1 MHTTFGGN
9 TQLKSPHGDIIEEFV
24 AAMASAGVH
33 MDRASRGGP
42 HPIADGKMH
51 RADAL
56 GKKSKRNAHVW
67 YVLYLD
73 GALPAGAF
81 GDHQAGIEDTWSAK
95 KPSSMTAEEKRD
107 LKDRMKKAAA
117 AKEEARNK
125 MHAHA
130 SDQAAGVLK
139 ATGKAVVDHAY
150 LAKKGLPVFPG
161 LRVLRSDVRYTV
173 ADEEE
178 PKTARAGNLVVP
190 IFSPDAQLA
199 GLQFIG
205 PDGRKLFLKGMKKEG
220 NYHSIGKPPED
231 ANGVILIAE
240 GYATAARLHDATG
253 YLTIAAFD
261 AGNLVPVGKAIRK
274 KYPKARLVF
283 AADNDRMTVAPIENP
298 GVTKAKEAAEAVS
311 GRVSIPVFEDGDIT
325 STDFDDLA
333 QLFGLDRVRDAIEE
347 TVNPKAANRFDEGNP
362 PPADYTDYG
371 DFGDYS
377 KEEGAESEAPPV
389 RFGAG
394 PVPLGHDDGVFFYW
408 VPARG
413 QVASLGASGH
423 TGTALV
429 GLAPLHFWEFEFPGR
444 GKDGGVNWTAAANA
458 MMRLCEKQGVFDPS
472 RKVGRG
478 VLIDRGRVVAHLGDR
493 LRVDGETRD
502 LALPNSAWIYTRRAG
517 IALGNA
523 TPLSNAEGKALC
535 ALLTRLPWAAPDMG
549 KLLAGAISVAAICA
563 ALRWRSHVWI
573 NGERGSGK
581 SFVME
586 AIVGKILAGFSIAV
600 QGETTE
606 AGVRQALHG
615 DVLPV
620 IFDEIE
626 GKGTEEDRRRVSKV
640 LALARQASSSNGA
653 PIVKGTVGGSAN
665 SYRVRSSFIFASI
678 EKSGTHAADE
688 SRIVTLTLNHP
699 GPFETDEGKQAR
711 TAEFEK
717 FREDASRLL
726 TDDFGTRLFLRS
738 LSMVDTINK
747 NAETFA
753 SAIAKMTGSRRLG
766 DTLAQPLAGWLSLQS
781 TAIISP
787 EVAEERLRS
796 WTWLGGAIERGATE
810 ADHEAA
816 FAHLMQSALRLD
828 GGVMR
833 TVDELVSGVTDGTS
847 IAIESRWEEALSRS
861 GIRVKKPDHEDG
873 RTVMVVALNH
883 PVLNEL
889 YRGQPFTLKTL
900 HQIPGAKGSKNPV
913 RFAGWAKVRA
923 LEIDI
928 SHHSGTEK
936 RDNGDD
942 MGQFF

>member
-1 MHTTFGGN
+1 M
-9 TQLKSPHGDIIEEFV
+9 SPYGDIAEGFLS
-24 AAMASAGVH
+24 AMASAGVNI
-33 MDRASRGGP
+33 DRSSRGGP

-56 GKKSKRNAHVW
+56 GKKTKRNAHVW

-81 GDHQAGIEDTWSAK
+81 GDHQLGIEDTWSAK

-107 LKDRMKKAAA
+107 LKERMKKAAA
-117 AKEEARNK
+117 EKEAARNR

-130 SDQAAGVLK
+130 ADQAAIVLK
-139 ATGKAVVDHAY
+139 ATGKAPADHPY

-161 LRVLRSDVRYTV
+161 LRVMKSDVRYTV

-190 IFSPDAQLA
+190 IFSPDAQLV

-205 PDGRKLFLKGMKKEG
+205 GDGRKLFLKGMKKEG
-220 NYHSIGKPPED
+220 NYHSVGKPPEES
-231 ANGVILIAE
+231 NGVILIAE
-240 GYATAARLHDATG
+240 GYATAARLHEATG

-261 AGNLVPVGKAIRK
+261 AGNLVSVGKAIRK

-283 AADNDRMTVAPIENP
+283 AADNDRMTITPIENP

-325 STDFDDLA
+325 RTDFDDLA
-333 QLFGLDRVRDAIEE
+333 QQFGLDRVKATIEE
-347 TVNPKAANRFDEGNP
+347 TINPKPVNSYDETNP
-362 PPADYTDYG
+362 PPAEYG
-371 DFGDYS
+371 DYADYAGDPG
-377 KEEGAESEAPPV
+377 EGGQEQQTPIASS
-389 RFGAG
+389 GAG

-413 QVASLGASGH
+413 QVASLSASGH

-429 GLAPLHFWEFEFPGR
+429 GLAPLNFWEFEFPGR
-444 GKDGGVNWTAAANA
+444 GGVNWTAAANA

-502 LALPNSAWIYTRRAG
+502 LALTNSAWIYTRRAG
-517 IALGNA
+517 IDLGNA

-535 ALLTRLPWAAPDMG
+535 ALLTRLPWSAPDMG
-549 KLLAGAISVAAICA
+549 KLLAGAVSVAAICA
-563 ALRWRSHVWI
+563 ALRWRSHIWI

-581 SFVME
+581 SYVME
-586 AIVGKILAGFSIAV
+586 AIVGKILAGFSVAV

-699 GPFETDEGKQAR
+699 GPFETAEGKKAR

-717 FREDASRLL
+717 FRDDASALL
-726 TDDFGTRLFLRS
+726 TDDFGARLFLRS
-738 LSMVDTINK
+738 LCMVDTINK

-781 TAIISP
+781 TAVISP

-810 ADHEAA
+810 ADHDAA

-828 GGVMR
+828 GGVAR
-833 TVDELVSGVTDGTS
+833 TVDELVSGVLDGTS
-847 IAIESRWEEALSRS
+847 VAIESRWEEALNRS
-861 GIRVKKPDHEDG
+861 GIRVKKPDDEDG
-873 RTVMVVALNH
+873 RTLLVVALNH

-889 YRGQPFTLKTL
+889 FRGQPFTLKTL

-923 LEIDI
+923 LEIDL
-928 SHHSGTEK
+928 SHHAGTEK
-936 RDNGDD
+936 RDNGDE